1 MIQAAADTFESISA
15 HLSHVPSRGQGEVGT
30 NDVHSEFFP
39 STNNEYPIQ
48 TQWNYKHGT
57 NYIIKYG
64 REWHLTCPDPTP
76 AAISLLF
83 CLKEI
88 DPISIP
94 DHLPETRS
102 IALASQRFGPTKEDL
117 RIIRGY
123 KTKLFADAAS
133 SDCHCIDAGQRNYG
147 NRREG
152 QESDFRRILSGQEGT
167 VKVEAPSTM
176 LGKMTGTWEGFYMV
190 SSLWAELILT
200 IREFTRGSS

>member
-1 MIQAAADTFESISA
+1 LIQPEADTSVSA
-15 HLSHVPSRGQGEVGT
+15 HLSHVPSNGQGEV
-30 NDVHSEFFP
+30 DVQNEFFP

-48 TQWNYKHGT
+48 TQWNYKHGA

-64 REWHLTCPDPTP
+64 REWYLTCPDPTP

-88 DPISIP
+88 DPIIIP

-102 IALASQRFGPTKEDL
+102 IALAGQRFGPTKEDL
-117 RIIRGY
+117 RKIRGY
-123 KTKLFADAAS
+123 KTKLFADAAF
-133 SDCHCIDAGQRNYG
+133 SDCQCIDAGQRKYG
-147 NRREG
+147 NRSEG

-176 LGKMTGTWEGFYMV
+176 RGKMTGTWEGFYMV
-190 SSLWAELILT
+190 SSLQAKLILT
-200 IREFTRGSS
+200 LREFIWGSS